1 MTPNDQN
8 QSFQEDEV
16 VKPTV
21 PVSNFNSV
29 VSEKQQVPKEEKVFT
44 FEETLD
50 QQEDATDDMNSE
62 QIGKRTT
69 INSIH
74 LSKNSNDMN
83 SMREKYNSITSGG
96 QKSQSS
102 GGV

>member
-1 MTPNDQN
+1 
-8 QSFQEDEV
+8 
-16 VKPTV
+16 
-21 PVSNFNSV
+21 
-29 VSEKQQVPKEEKVFT
+29 
-44 FEETLD
+44 
-50 QQEDATDDMNSE
+50 MNSE

-74 LSKNSNDMN
+74 LSKNSNDMS

-102 GGV
+102 GGIKSKEESKSTIVKIKQPNSSDIEV